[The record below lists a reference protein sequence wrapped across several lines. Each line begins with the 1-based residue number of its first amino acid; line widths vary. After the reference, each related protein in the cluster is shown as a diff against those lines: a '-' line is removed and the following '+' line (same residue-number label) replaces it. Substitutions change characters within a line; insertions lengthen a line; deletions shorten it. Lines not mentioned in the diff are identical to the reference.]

1 MEILSSGVA
10 DLSCSLN
17 RCASMISRSHP
28 WRTRPSA
35 TSLSLQTRSTS
46 SWVAIMRT
54 EKITSAMMVEKS
66 KTDFFVCV
74 SILFVCKIRFRFVN
88 WFFCICSHELHLLF
102 PYFSRTFSVLF
113 TYFFRTLL
121 YFFRTFSSLVP
132 YFFPFFPL
140 FFAKYFLKNQK
151 LKFFCWHVQFI
162 ENISC
167 YNVKKKKLLP
177 LRNWIWDS
185 WTKWSFFV
193 TDRQNLPIIYR
204 FQSFY
209 FLVVG
214 FGNYH
219 RRCSFLF
226 SFSILYLFGLGI

>member
-74 SILFVCKIRFRFVN
+74 SILFVCKIRFQFVN
-88 WFFCICSHELHLLF
+88 WFF
-102 PYFSRTFSVLF
+102 
-113 TYFFRTLL
+113 
-121 YFFRTFSSLVP
+121 
-132 YFFPFFPL
+132 
-140 FFAKYFLKNQK
+140 
-151 LKFFCWHVQFI
+151 
-162 ENISC
+162 
-167 YNVKKKKLLP
+167 
-177 LRNWIWDS
+177 
-185 WTKWSFFV
+185 
-193 TDRQNLPIIYR
+193 
-204 FQSFY
+204 
-209 FLVVG
+209 
-214 FGNYH
+214 
-219 RRCSFLF
+219 
-226 SFSILYLFGLGI
+226 LYLFPWIARYFLQCLNKEIPTAKELDLRPLGKVIIFRHTRGVTTDLIDVRFAQEYAQSIACALICAKNITNFSAQKYFWKWLCIC

>member
-17 RCASMISRSHP
+17 RCALMISRSHP

-35 TSLSLQTRSTS
+35 TSLSWHTRSTS
-46 SWVAIMRT
+46 SWDTMRTESWDAMRT

-121 YFFRTFSSLVP
+121 YFFSYFFITFSVL
-132 YFFPFFPL
+132 FPFFPPIL
-140 FFAKYFLKNQK
+140 CKIFF
-151 LKFFCWHVQFI
+151 
-162 ENISC
+162 
-167 YNVKKKKLLP
+167 
-177 LRNWIWDS
+177 
-185 WTKWSFFV
+185 
-193 TDRQNLPIIYR
+193 
-204 FQSFY
+204 
-209 FLVVG
+209 
-214 FGNYH
+214 
-219 RRCSFLF
+219 
-226 SFSILYLFGLGI
+226 

>member
-88 WFFCICSHELHLLF
+88 WFFLYLF
-102 PYFSRTFSVLF
+102 PWIALTFSLLF
-113 TYFFRTLL
+113 TYFFRTFHVLFPYFVVL
-121 YFFRTFSSLVP
+121 FFVLFHHFFRTFSLFSPYSLQNI
-132 YFFPFFPL
+132 
-140 FFAKYFLKNQK
+140 FLKNQK
-151 LKFFCWHVQFI
+151 
-162 ENISC
+162 
-167 YNVKKKKLLP
+167 
-177 LRNWIWDS
+177 
-185 WTKWSFFV
+185 
-193 TDRQNLPIIYR
+193 
-204 FQSFY
+204 
-209 FLVVG
+209 
-214 FGNYH
+214 
-219 RRCSFLF
+219 
-226 SFSILYLFGLGI
+226 